1 MLPVGPKPIL
11 EHIVD
16 WLKSHQIKD
25 IVIATGYLG
34 RIIEQYFEDGSAF
47 GVNIEYARSDR
58 PMGHAGQLKS
68 AQKILTPTFVCMYGD
83 AILDFDLQKLI
94 AFHEK
99 KSSFLTMALMSY
111 ETKMKYGVI
120 RTNPQGRVIKWKE
133 KPAITSDINVGCYV
147 IEKKFLDY
155 IPRGQMYG
163 MKEAV
168 KSAMDD
174 EKGVYAL
181 KVKGR
186 FVDIGDREAHK
197 EADQEYIERY
207 GKIP

>member
-11 EHIVD
+11 EHIID
-16 WLKSHQIKD
+16 WLKANEITD

-34 RIIEQYFEDGSAF
+34 RIIENYFEDGSPF
-47 GVNIEYARSDR
+47 GVSIEYARSDR

-68 AQKILTPTFVCMYGD
+68 AQKLLTPTFVCMYGD
-83 AILDFDLQKLI
+83 AILDFDLRKLLS
-94 AFHEK
+94 FHEK

-111 ETKMKYGVI
+111 ETRMKYGVI
-120 RTNPQGRVIKWKE
+120 GSDQEGRVTKWEE
-133 KPAITSDINVGCYV
+133 KPVITSDINVGCYV

-155 IPRGQMYG
+155 IPHGQMYG

-168 KSAMDD
+168 KSAMDED
-174 EKGVYAL
+174 KAVYAL
-181 KVKGR
+181 KVSGR
-186 FVDIGDREAHK
+186 FVDIGDRDAHK
-197 EADQEYIERY
+197 EADEEYIELY

>member
-16 WLKSHQIKD
+16 WLKSHEIKD
-25 IVIATGYLG
+25 VIIATGYLG

-68 AQKILTPTFVCMYGD
+68 AQKLLTPTFVCMYGD

-94 AFHEK
+94 TFHEK

-111 ETKMKYGVI
+111 ETRMKYGVI
-120 RTNPQGRVIKWKE
+120 RTNLQGRVTKWKE
-133 KPAITSDINVGCYV
+133 KPAVTSDINVGCYV
-147 IEKKFLDY
+147 IDKKFLDY

-186 FVDIGDREAHK
+186 FVDIGDRDAHK
-197 EADQEYIERY
+197 RADEEYIERY